1 MSELL
6 YIMILMV
13 FWVAVAIGCHSHIK
27 SYYLAS
33 FVAACLMV
41 IGVQIASYV
50 ELGYMDKFWPI
61 AVVTG
66 FFMASVVALI
76 VGIPFKLKRDVKG
89 EDV

>member
-6 YIMILMV
+6 YVIVLIV
-13 FWVAVAIGCHSHIK
+13 FWVAVAIGCHSYIK
-27 SYYLAS
+27 NYFLAS

-41 IGVQIASYV
+41 LGVQIASYV

-61 AVVTG
+61 AAVTG
-66 FFMASVVALI
+66 FFMASIVALI
-76 VGIPFKLKRDVKG
+76 VGIPFKLKRDVKN